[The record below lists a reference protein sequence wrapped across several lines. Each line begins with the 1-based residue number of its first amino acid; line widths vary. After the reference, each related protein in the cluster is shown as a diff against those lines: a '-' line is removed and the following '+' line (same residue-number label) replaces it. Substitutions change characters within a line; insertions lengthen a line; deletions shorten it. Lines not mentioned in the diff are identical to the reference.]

1 MEAAVYI
8 SRSSS
13 GNWQAGLTIFPEIDR
28 LWLLNAKWRKEACS
42 AAGEEFRPGAEE
54 VLACGMLPLDIAV
67 RVAELWEEAGLRST
81 GHRPAAEMLASCAAE
96 AERQRGEREPA
107 PQRQVVRWEADLA
120 ADPAAAPGGAAEL
133 ARAACAAATG
143 LQGRALLRGEAHA
156 LLGGGAGAAGSCDA
170 ALQLAALLGRLR
182 LGSAVAAPAGRG
194 RPGGFAALRCR
205 RCGSGKAQLR
215 RAECA
220 SCGRRS
226 CAYCEACLAMG
237 RSRECGLLVLGM
249 PQPSRRAA
257 APAPP
262 HALPPAADRLRRW
275 RLSPAQSAAAAAAL
289 QFIERPDQPGSAH
302 YAMPA
307 AALSRPSVI
316 AAVPPDTRSD
326 GSAAA
331 ERVQSEL
338 GRRSSVMARV
348 PALLSDLAG
357 AFRSRFCSPAAP
369 LPAFLIWAVTGAG
382 KTEMVFPL
390 LESVLSRGGRVLV
403 AAPRRDVVL
412 ELEPRVR
419 RAFPDQQVIALYGGS
434 SQRWESG
441 SITLAT
447 THQLLR
453 FREAFDLVVMD
464 EIDAFPYAGDPLLAR
479 AAAAV
484 CRRGAPVILLTATPG
499 RTLRQLAQSGRLPH
513 AKVPVRYHG
522 HALPV
527 PQRLACPPAARLI
540 EARSLPRSLAKA
552 IRISLA
558 RDAQIFV
565 FVSRIRQVEPL
576 AARLADWFPG
586 TEVAGTH
593 SQDPERG
600 DKVLRFR
607 ERGIRL
613 LVTTTILERGVTVPK
628 SDVFVLDANDRIFGE
643 ASLVQIAGRAGRSSD
658 DPGGRVYFAAPE
670 YTGSQAGAI
679 RQIHSMN
686 RLAGS
691 GALGR
696 PGSTCRSEP
705 GSRS

>member
-1 MEAAVYI
+1 
-8 SRSSS
+8 
-13 GNWQAGLTIFPEIDR
+13 
-28 LWLLNAKWRKEACS
+28 
-42 AAGEEFRPGAEE
+42 
-54 VLACGMLPLDIAV
+54 
-67 RVAELWEEAGLRST
+67 
-81 GHRPAAEMLASCAAE
+81 
-96 AERQRGEREPA
+96 
-107 PQRQVVRWEADLA
+107 
-120 ADPAAAPGGAAEL
+120 
-133 ARAACAAATG
+133 
-143 LQGRALLRGEAHA
+143 
-156 LLGGGAGAAGSCDA
+156 
-170 ALQLAALLGRLR
+170 
-182 LGSAVAAPAGRG
+182 
-194 RPGGFAALRCR
+194 
-205 RCGSGKAQLR
+205 
-215 RAECA
+215 
-220 SCGRRS
+220 RRS

-249 PQPSRRAA
+249 PQHSRRAA

-262 HALPPAADRLRRW
+262 QTLPPAADRLRRW

-289 QFIERPDQPGSAH
+289 QFIERPAQPGSDHSAV
-302 YAMPA
+302 PA
-307 AALSRPSVI
+307 AALSRPSVMN
-316 AAVPPDTRSD
+316 AVPLDTRSD
-326 GSAAA
+326 DSAAA
-331 ERVQSEL
+331 EQAYAER
-338 GRRSSVMARV
+338 GRGSSVVAKV
-348 PALLSDLAG
+348 QALLFDLGG
-357 AFRSRFCSPAAP
+357 AFRSRLFRPASP

-419 RAFPDQQVIALYGGS
+419 SAFPNHQVVALYGGS
-434 SQRWESG
+434 CQRWESG
-441 SITLAT
+441 CITLAT

-453 FREAFDLVVMD
+453 FREAFDLVVVD

-499 RTLRQLAQSGRLPH
+499 RNLRRLARSGRLPH

-540 EARSLPRSLAKA
+540 EAGSLPRSLAKA

-576 AARLADWFPG
+576 AARLAAWFPG

-679 RQIHSMN
+679 RQIHAMN
-686 RLAGS
+686 RLAGG
-691 GALGR
+691 GALGGPDSACQPER
-696 PGSTCRSEP
+696 GGR
-705 GSRS
+705 

>member
-8 SRSSS
+8 SRSPS
-13 GNWQAGLTIFPEIDR
+13 GNWQAGLTIVPEIDR

-42 AAGEEFRPGAEE
+42 AAGEDDLPGAEE
-54 VLACGMLPLDIAV
+54 VLACGMLPLDTAV
-67 RVAELWEEAGLRST
+67 RAAELWEEAGLGSIGSRQ
-81 GHRPAAEMLASCAAE
+81 AEETLARCAAE
-96 AERQRGEREPA
+96 AEGQRGEKEQA
-107 PQRQVVRWEADLA
+107 PRRQTVRWEADWPA
-120 ADPAAAPGGAAEL
+120 APAAAPGGAAEL
-133 ARAACAAATG
+133 ARAACAAAAA
-143 LQGRALLRGEAHA
+143 LQGRALLRGETHA
-156 LLGGGAGAAGSCDA
+156 LLGAAGAAGSCDA

-182 LGSAVAAPAGRG
+182 LGSAVAALAGRG

-237 RSRECGLLVLGM
+237 RSRQCGLLVLGM
-249 PQPSRRAA
+249 PQPNRRAA
-257 APAPP
+257 APVPP
-262 HALPPAADRLRRW
+262 QTLPPAADRLRRW
-275 RLSPAQSAAAAAAL
+275 RLSPAQSAAASAAL
-289 QFIERPDQPGSAH
+289 QFIERPALPGSNHSAT
-302 YAMPA
+302 PA
-307 AALSRPSVI
+307 AALFPPSVI
-316 AAVPPDTRSD
+316 AAVSLDTRSGD
-326 GSAAA
+326 SAAGLQAHA
-331 ERVQSEL
+331 ERS
-338 GRRSSVMARV
+338 RRSSMMAKV
-348 PALLSDLAG
+348 QAPLFDLAG
-357 AFRSRFCSPAAP
+357 AFRSRFCRSASP

-412 ELEPRVR
+412 ELAPRVR
-419 RAFPDQQVIALYGGS
+419 RAFPDQQVVALYGGS

-453 FREAFDLVVMD
+453 FREAFDLVVVD

-499 RTLRQLAQSGRLPH
+499 RTLRRLALCGRLPH

-540 EARSLPRSLAKA
+540 EAGSLPRSLAKA

-576 AARLADWFPG
+576 TARFAAWFPG

-593 SQDPERG
+593 SGDPERG

-607 ERGIRL
+607 ERAIRL

-643 ASLVQIAGRAGRSSD
+643 ASLVQIAGRAGRSAD

-691 GALGR
+691 GAPGR
-696 PGSTCRSEP
+696 PGSACQPEP
-705 GSRS
+705 ESRS